1 MSNAD
6 HSVALVA
13 LSDHPGYNYDGIP
26 YQVVKA
32 GQKFNTTPARAA
44 RLLAKGI
51 AKLDVSA
58 VSARIKE
65 IEAEPLI
72 TPAELDELNSLTDS
86 LPDEMKPPP
95 PPEPVKIDKRTKAYR
110 DSKGRA

>member
-26 YQVVKA
+26 FQVVKA
-32 GQKFNTTPARAA
+32 GQSFNTTPARAA

-51 AKLDVSA
+51 AKLDATAPFVA
-58 VSARIKE
+58 PPVA
-65 IEAEPLI
+65 AEV
-72 TPAELDELNSLTDS
+72 DS
-86 LPDEMKPPP
+86 DA
-95 PPEPVKIDKRTKAYR
+95 PEPVKIDKRTKAYR
-110 DSKGRA
+110 DSKG

>member
-26 YQVVKA
+26 FQVVKA

-51 AKLDVSA
+51 AKLDAGSPVVEPPVA
-58 VSARIKE
+58 E
-65 IEAEPLI
+65 DEAFD
-72 TPAELDELNSLTDS
+72 A
-86 LPDEMKPPP
+86 
-95 PPEPVKIDKRTKAYR
+95 PEPVKIDKRTKAYR
-110 DSKGRA
+110 DSKG

>member
-13 LSDHPGYNYDGIP
+13 LADHPGYNYDGIP
-26 YQVVKA
+26 FQVVKA

-51 AKLDVSA
+51 AKLDA
-58 VSARIKE
+58 PA
-65 IEAEPLI
+65 
-72 TPAELDELNSLTDS
+72 PAEA
-86 LPDEMKPPP
+86 PPVAAEEAFDA
-95 PPEPVKIDKRTKAYR
+95 PEPVKIDKRTKAYR
-110 DSKGRA
+110 DSKG

>member
-26 YQVVKA
+26 YQIVSA

-51 AKLDVSA
+51 AKLDAGSPA
-58 VSARIKE
+58 VEPPVA
-65 IEAEPLI
+65 AEV
-72 TPAELDELNSLTDS
+72 DS
-86 LPDEMKPPP
+86 DA
-95 PPEPVKIDKRTKAYR
+95 PEPVKIDKRTKAYR
-110 DSKGRA
+110 DSKG

>member
-51 AKLDVSA
+51 AKLDAPAPVSA
-58 VSARIKE
+58 PPVA
-65 IEAEPLI
+65 AEV
-72 TPAELDELNSLTDS
+72 DS
-86 LPDEMKPPP
+86 DA
-95 PPEPVKIDKRTKAYR
+95 PEPVKIDKRTKAYR
-110 DSKGRA
+110 DSKG